1 MAAELSVQTAL
12 NQATASVN
20 EINQIL
26 KSSNITQDPFAPTA
40 PVSAPDALNAP
51 RKALANAAAQLLALA
66 TDPKEY
72 LDNLAMNYQNLV
84 CLRWLV
90 NLEIVPQIPTT
101 GSISYS
107 ELAEKARVPENQ
119 LKAIARMAQT
129 HGFLYEPEP
138 DKVCHSRIS
147 ALLVKD
153 NKFLEWA
160 KWMTN
165 YSVPTAYKLPEATQK
180 WGKTEKKDETAF
192 NVGMTVDVPFFD
204 HLRENKEMNTLFSS
218 YMRNVASTEGISFTH
233 LINGFDWKSLPAGAT
248 VVDVGG
254 STGHASIALAQAYPH
269 LNFIVEDLPETIAN
283 SKKAFESHPAK
294 AEVGSRLRFQ
304 EHDFF
309 KPQPVTDG
317 DIYLLRMI
325 IHDWPDSEAIKI
337 LGHIQA
343 GLQKPGAR
351 VIIMDTILPEPGS
364 IPVLQERQLRVRD
377 LTMIQV
383 FNAKEREL
391 EDWKQLT
398 SKVGLQV
405 QNSTQPSGS
414 VMGVLTV
421 GLKAGATPSP
431 SNGVNGTG
439 VASKTVNGT
448 NGILPPRDSSKK
460 LPVLVVGGGIGGL
473 LLAQG
478 LKKNG
483 VDFLVFERDLTED
496 WRPQGYRLKLED
508 DAAAALKESL
518 PQDVYDQFQVSCAIS
533 TVGETDYDPISGQ
546 IIKSRSGGGLAVG
559 GLRASYTVDRA
570 VFRNQLMKG
579 IEDNI
584 VYAKEIV
591 SYTADE
597 ENSHVVAT
605 FKDGT
610 TYEGSFIVGA
620 DGRSSTV
627 RKQMLPDHRYV
638 DTGAICIYGKTEMTP
653 DLLMRFPARGL
664 RWMTAASDHAP
675 LIQSIL
681 IGDSPL
687 TLLSEPIRFEPKSR
701 SQISNLPADYVYWVL
716 IGRKEIF
723 AAPGS
728 RVDLAEKEAANLSLE
743 LTKEWDPSIRSL
755 FELQDVRQ
763 ASTFRVVSA
772 TPEAPGWKPSKVVT
786 LIGDAIH
793 AMSPCGGV
801 GANTALRDAAELAK
815 TIAGAGKE
823 PVTAESIGAFEKD
836 MKIRTI
842 RSLMRS
848 YAGSKAMFD
857 QKPYKECEVLD
868 F

>member
-1 MAAELSVQTAL
+1 MAAKLGVQTAL
-12 NQATASVN
+12 EQATASVN
-20 EINQIL
+20 QIAQIL
-26 KSSNITQDPFAPTA
+26 KASNITDDPFAPTA
-40 PVSAPDALNAP
+40 PVSTPDALNAP

-72 LDNLAMNYQNLV
+72 LDNVAMNYQNLV

-90 NLEIVPQIPTT
+90 NLNVVPLIPLD
-101 GSISYS
+101 SAISYT
-107 ELAEKARVPENQ
+107 ELAQKANVPESQ

-138 DKVCHSRIS
+138 EKVTHSRIS
-147 ALLVKD
+147 GLLIKD
-153 NKFLEWA
+153 SKFLEWA

-180 WGKTEKKDETAF
+180 WGQTDKKDQTAF
-192 NVGMTVDVPFFD
+192 NVGMTVNVPFFD

-218 YMRNVASTEGISFTH
+218 YMRNVAATEGISFTH
-233 LINGFDWKSLPAGAT
+233 LINGFDWKSLPAGST

-269 LNFIVEDLPETIAN
+269 LKFIVEDLPETIAN
-283 SKKAFESHPAK
+283 SRKAWETNPAK
-294 AEVGSRLRFQ
+294 AEIGDRLVYK
-304 EHDFF
+304 EHNFF
-309 KPQPVTDG
+309 EPQPVTDG

-325 IHDWPDSEAIKI
+325 IHDWPDSEAVKI

-343 GLQKPGAR
+343 GLKKPGAR
-351 VIIMDTILPEPGS
+351 VIIMDTILPDPGS

-391 EDWKQLT
+391 GDWKELT
-398 SKVGLQV
+398 NKVGLEV

-421 GLKAGATPSP
+421 GLKPSASP
-431 SNGVNGTG
+431 ANGVNGNG
-439 VASKTVNGT
+439 VASATSNGT
-448 NGILPPRDSSKK
+448 NGTQAPWEAGKK

-518 PQDVYDQFQVSCAIS
+518 PQDVYDQFETSCAIS
-533 TVGETDYDPISGQ
+533 TVGETDYDPISGN

-559 GLRASYTVDRA
+559 GLRATYTVDRA

-579 IEDNI
+579 IEDKI
-584 VYAKEIV
+584 VYAKEIE

-597 ENSHVVAT
+597 EKSHVVAK
-605 FKDGT
+605 FKDGSQ
-610 TYEGSFIVGA
+610 YEGSFIVGA

-627 RKQMLPDHRYV
+627 RKQMLPGHKYV
-638 DTGAICIYGKTEMTP
+638 DTGAICIYGKTVMTP
-653 DLLMRFPARGL
+653 DLLRRFPARGL
-664 RWMTAASDHAP
+664 RWMTAASDTAP

-687 TLLSEPIRFEPKSR
+687 TLLSEPIRFDPKSR
-701 SQISNLPADYVYWVL
+701 SAINTLPEDYVYWVL

-723 AAPGS
+723 AAPGA
-728 RVDLAEKEAANLSLE
+728 RVDLTDKEAANLSLE
-743 LTKEWDPSIRSL
+743 LTKEWDSSIRSL

-772 TPEAPGWKPSKVVT
+772 TPEAAGWKPSNVVT

-815 TIAGAGKE
+815 TIAGAGTE
-823 PVTAESIGAFEKD
+823 NVTAEKIGAFEKD

-848 YAGSKAMFD
+848 YAGSKKMFD
-857 QKPYKECEVLD
+857 QKPYGECEVLD

>member
-1 MAAELSVQTAL
+1 
-12 NQATASVN
+12 
-20 EINQIL
+20 
-26 KSSNITQDPFAPTA
+26 
-40 PVSAPDALNAP
+40 
-51 RKALANAAAQLLALA
+51 
-66 TDPKEY
+66 
-72 LDNLAMNYQNLV
+72 
-84 CLRWLV
+84 
-90 NLEIVPQIPTT
+90 
-101 GSISYS
+101 
-107 ELAEKARVPENQ
+107 
-119 LKAIARMAQT
+119 MAQA
-129 HGFLYEPEP
+129 HGFLYEPESE
-138 DKVCHSRIS
+138 KVTHSRIS
-147 ALLVKD
+147 GLLIKD
-153 NKFLEWA
+153 PKFMEWA

-180 WGKTEKKDETAF
+180 WGKTEKKDQTAF

-204 HLRENKEMNTLFSS
+204 HLRENKEMNTLFSG
-218 YMRNVASTEGISFTH
+218 YMRNVASTEAISFKH
-233 LINGFDWKSLPAGAT
+233 LINGFDWKSLPAGSKI
-248 VVDVGG
+248 VDVGG
-254 STGHASIALAQAYPH
+254 STGHASIALAQAFPH
-269 LNFIVEDLPETIAN
+269 LNFVVEDLPETIAN

-294 AEVGSRLRFQ
+294 AEVGSRLQFQ

-325 IHDWPDSEAIKI
+325 IHDWPDSEAVKI

-343 GLQKPGAR
+343 GLKKPGAR
-351 VIIMDTILPEPGS
+351 VIIMDTILPDPGS

-398 SKVGLQV
+398 DKVGLEV
-405 QNSTQPSGS
+405 QQSTQPSGS

-421 GLKAGATPSP
+421 GLKSGASA
-431 SNGVNGTG
+431 SNGVNGNG
-439 VASKTVNGT
+439 VATKAVNGT
-448 NGILPPRDSSKK
+448 NGTTATANGGKK
-460 LPVLVVGGGIGGL
+460 LPVLVIGGGIGGL
-473 LLAQG
+473 CLAQG

-483 VDFLVFERDLTED
+483 VDFLVFERDVTED

-508 DAAAALKESL
+508 DAAAALKETL
-518 PQDVYDQFQVSCAIS
+518 PKDVYDQFEVSCAVS
-533 TVGETDYDPISGQ
+533 TVGETDFDPISGQ

-579 IEDNI
+579 IEDKI
-584 VYAKEIV
+584 IYAKDI
-591 SYTADE
+591 SGYTADE
-597 ENSHVVAT
+597 EGGHVVAS

-620 DGRSSTV
+620 DGRSSTI
-627 RKQMLPDHRYV
+627 RKQMIPEHKYV
-638 DTGAICIYGKTEMTP
+638 DTGAVCIYGKTDMTP
-653 DLLMRFPARGL
+653 DLLRRFPARGL
-664 RWMTAASDHAP
+664 RWMTAASDTAP

-701 SQISNLPADYVYWVL
+701 SSISTLPGDYVYWVL

-723 AAPGS
+723 AAPGAK
-728 RVDLAEKEAANLSLE
+728 VDLSDKEAANLSLE

-772 TPEAPGWKPSKVVT
+772 TPEAPAWKPSGVVT

-801 GANTALRDAAELAK
+801 GANTALRDAAELAR
-815 TIAGAGKE
+815 TIAGAGTGKI
-823 PVTAESIGAFEKD
+823 TAEKVGVFEAD
-836 MKIRTI
+836 MRVRTF

-848 YAGSKAMFD
+848 YAGSKKMFD